1 MNTEILKRIISSL
14 ILIPLCIYL
23 IIEGAVLLN
32 IFIITCF
39 FLAVFEWF
47 KLSKSTDL
55 KIYGTLFIALSFYS
69 FYKIRNEFGFEYF
82 YTSIIMIVCIS
93 TDIGGYVFGKIF
105 KGAKLTKISPNKTY
119 SGVAGGYLFSIFFIY
134 LFSINFNTIFDFE
147 FTNELLVYILLIS
160 TISQLGDLVISYFK
174 RKSKLKDTGRII
186 PGHGGILDR
195 IDGMLFVF
203 PFCFFLNFLNIFSLI
218 K

>member
-1 MNTEILKRIISSL
+1 MNIEILKRIISSF
-14 ILIPLCIYL
+14 ILIPLCFYL
-23 IIEGAVLLN
+23 IIEGAVLFN

-47 KLSKSTDL
+47 KLSKKMDI

-69 FYKIRNEFGFEYF
+69 LYKIRNEFGFEYL
-82 YTSIIMIVCIS
+82 YTLIIIIACIS
-93 TDIGGYVFGKIF
+93 TDIGGYVFGKIL
-105 KGAKLTKISPNKTY
+105 KGPKLTKISPNKTY
-119 SGVAGGYLFSIFFIY
+119 AGVAGGYLFSIFFIY
-134 LFSINFNTIFDFE
+134 LFSLNFNTIFDFE
-147 FTNELLVYILLIS
+147 FTNELLLYIFLIS
-160 TISQLGDLVISYFK
+160 TVSQIGDLVISYFK

-203 PFCFFLNFLNIFSLI
+203 PFCFFLHSLNIFSLI